1 MQINYQNNY
10 NIDLEDIKEHLKAIF
25 ELILKPSKQVIN
37 KIKNK
42 PKPIE
47 FSDNEIQI
55 IRYHMSELYHDMD
68 EISIELKSNDFFYDE
83 YFDFCEIEDMIKFTL
98 NRNLSLITESDF
110 EFISELIKDFY
121 NLIDFKLTLVENK
134 VYDDEKFKHRYNR
147 YLSDFDKSKTYFY
160 KNICD
165 ETLDDDLY
173 IKYCNIIME

>member
-1 MQINYQNNY
+1 MQINYQNKY

-37 KIKNK
+37 KIKNN
-42 PKPIE
+42 PKNIE
-47 FSDNEIQI
+47 FSNDEIQI
-55 IRYHMSELYHDMD
+55 IRHHMNKLYQDMD
-68 EISIELKSNDFFYDE
+68 EICIELKRNDFFYDE
-83 YFDFCEIEDMIKFTL
+83 YFDFCEIEDLIKYTL

-110 EFISELIKDFY
+110 EFISELIKDFF
-121 NLIDFKLTLVENK
+121 NLIDFKLTLVENN
-134 VYDDEKFKHRYNR
+134 VYDNEKFKRRYDR

-165 ETLDDDLY
+165 ESLDNDLF

>member
-68 EISIELKSNDFFYDE
+68 EISIELKRNDFFYD
-83 YFDFCEIEDMIKFTL
+83 
-98 NRNLSLITESDF
+98 
-110 EFISELIKDFY
+110 
-121 NLIDFKLTLVENK
+121 
-134 VYDDEKFKHRYNR
+134 
-147 YLSDFDKSKTYFY
+147 
-160 KNICD
+160 
-165 ETLDDDLY
+165 
-173 IKYCNIIME
+173 